1 MTIRTK
7 DKFSW
12 GSLTII
18 TLLAIVGDI
27 VTIKSDLL
35 TVIWGK
41 DSIPQWASIS
51 IYIALL
57 PLFGCILWILYQ
69 CTIMKYLR
77 SIGINN
83 TATSYKTFWR
93 FKVSNKNGHIFH
105 TYHYGFYHNV
115 YKIRDKIIRN
125 IVERNGLQSLIADY
139 IAGLNNTIHK
149 EIGLDLNIRVLLLA
163 EDDDKRLLVPY
174 CHSRSVYETKSN
186 TPRKYDCLVLK

>member
-12 GSLTII
+12 SSLTII

-35 TVIWGK
+35 TVIWGE
-41 DSIPQWASIS
+41 DNIPQWVSIS
-51 IYIALL
+51 IYLALI
-57 PLFGCILWILYQ
+57 PFFACIIWILYQ

-125 IVERNGLQSLIADY
+125 IVDGNGLQSLIADY
-139 IAGLNNTIHK
+139 IAGLQ
-149 EIGLDLNIRVLLLA
+149 GD
-163 EDDDKRLLVPY
+163 
-174 CHSRSVYETKSN
+174 
-186 TPRKYDCLVLK
+186 